1 MRISQ
6 DGTSVWE
13 IVRNSF
19 AVLSME
25 DKRKLSI
32 VAILQILIGFLDLVG
47 VIVIGLISIISVN
60 GIRSIPTGTRV
71 TEAINL
77 LGLSDFKFQTQVA
90 LLGLFAAFLLISRT
104 MLTMF
109 FTRKMVF
116 YLSRKAALISS
127 EMIAKLLSQNLLTI
141 QKRSSQETLFAVTTG
156 VNTLF
161 LNVIGAFLALL
172 TDLFLLLILSVGLIS
187 LDIYMSFFT
196 FLLFASVSL
205 ILYFSVQKRISSL
218 GNRNVGLIIG
228 SNEKIL
234 EALNSY
240 RDIFVRNRRAFYS
253 KEISNTRIDLANVSA
268 ELSYIPN
275 ISKYII
281 EITLVIGAMSLCAIQ
296 FALKDASQ
304 ALTTLSVF
312 LAASSRIAPAIL
324 RIQSS
329 LLAIKS
335 NIGSVGKT
343 LSLMKEF
350 STSTKLLGDVIPL
363 DIKHQDFYAK
373 VELRKVDFRYP
384 GSSALTV
391 SDINIQINPG
401 EVVAFVGP
409 SGAGKSTVI
418 DIALGIIKPD
428 NGNVIISG
436 LAPLEAINKWPG
448 SIAYV
453 PQDVQ
458 IIDGSIRDNVAMG
471 FSKIEQVD
479 SLINDALEIAQLNK
493 LLSEKKSD
501 LSLQVGERGVKLSGG
516 QRQRLGIAR
525 ALYLKPKLI
534 VFDEATSSLDGQTE
548 EDISEA
554 IFKLRGE
561 VTVILIA
568 HRLSTVKNADKIVY
582 MENGKI
588 LAIGKFDEVRR
599 SVPNF
604 DTQAS
609 LMGI

>member
-71 TEAINL
+71 SEAINL

-205 ILYFSVQKRISSL
+205 ILYFTVQKRISSL

-281 EITLVIGAMSLCAIQ
+281 EITLVIGAISLCAIQ

-329 LLAIKS
+329 LLSIKS
-335 NIGSVGKT
+335 NIGSVDKT

-373 VELRKVDFRYP
+373 VELQKVDFSYP
-384 GSSALTV
+384 GSPALTV

-418 DIALGIIKPD
+418 DIALGVIKPD

-471 FSKIEQVD
+471 FSKIEQID

>member
-1 MRISQ
+1 MRTSQ
-6 DGTSVWE
+6 EVTSVWK

-19 AVLSME
+19 AVLSAK

-60 GIRSIPTGTRV
+60 GIRSIPTETRV
-71 TEAINL
+71 TEAINV

-172 TDLFLLLILSVGLIS
+172 TDLFLLLILSAGLIS

-196 FLLFASVSL
+196 FVLFASVSL
-205 ILYFSVQKRISSL
+205 ILYFSVQKRISGL

-253 KEISNTRIDLANVSA
+253 KEISNTRIDLANVAA

-296 FALKDASQ
+296 FTLKDASQ

-329 LLAIKS
+329 LLSIKS
-335 NIGSVGKT
+335 NIGSVDKT

-363 DIKHQDFYAK
+363 DVKHQNFYAK
-373 VELRKVDFRYP
+373 IELRKVNFRYP
-384 GSSALTV
+384 GSPSLTV
-391 SDINIQINPG
+391 SDINVQINPG

-436 LAPLEAINKWPG
+436 LDPLEAINTWPG

-458 IIDGSIRDNVAMG
+458 IIDGSVKDNVAMG
-471 FSKIEQVD
+471 FSKVEQID
-479 SLINDALEIAQLNK
+479 SLIADALEIAQLDN
-493 LLSEKKSD
+493 LIGEKKSD
-501 LSLQVGERGVKLSGG
+501 LNLQVGERGVKLSGG

-548 EDISEA
+548 VDISEA

-561 VTVILIA
+561 VTIILIA

-599 SVPNF
+599 LVPNF

>member
-205 ILYFSVQKRISSL
+205 ILYFSVQKRISGL

-275 ISKYII
+275 ISKYVI

-384 GSSALTV
+384 GSPALTV
-391 SDINIQINPG
+391 SDINIKINPG

-471 FSKIEQVD
+471 FSKIEQID

-501 LSLQVGERGVKLSGG
+501 LSLQVGERGMKLSGG

>member
-6 DGTSVWE
+6 DGTSAWE

-19 AVLSME
+19 AVLSMK

-335 NIGSVGKT
+335 NIGSVDKT

-384 GSSALTV
+384 GSPVLTV

-471 FSKIEQVD
+471 FSKIEQID

>member
-6 DGTSVWE
+6 DGTSAWE

-19 AVLSME
+19 AVLSMK

-335 NIGSVGKT
+335 NIGSVDKT

-384 GSSALTV
+384 GSPVLTV

-471 FSKIEQVD
+471 FSKIEQID

-493 LLSEKKSD
+493 LLTEKKSD

>member
-1 MRISQ
+1 MRTSQ
-6 DGTSVWE
+6 DGSSVWK

-19 AVLSME
+19 AVLSAE
-25 DKRKLSI
+25 DKRKLFI
-32 VAILQILIGFLDLVG
+32 VVILQILIGFLDLVG

-71 TEAINL
+71 TDAINL
-77 LGLSDFKFQTQVA
+77 LGLTDFRFQTQVA

-161 LNVIGAFLALL
+161 VNVIGAFLAML
-172 TDLFLLLILSVGLIS
+172 TDLFLLLILSIGLIS

-196 FLLFASVSL
+196 FVLFASVSL
-205 ILYFSVQKRISSL
+205 ILYFSVQKRISGL
-218 GNRNVGLIIG
+218 GNRNVTLIIR

-253 KEISNTRIDLANVSA
+253 KEISDTRLDLANVSA
-268 ELSYIPN
+268 DLAYIPN

-335 NIGSVGKT
+335 NVWSVGKT
-343 LSLMKEF
+343 LNLMKEF
-350 STSTKLLGDVIPL
+350 STSTKLLDDVIPL
-363 DIKHQDFYAK
+363 DIKHKDFCAK
-373 VELRKVDFRYP
+373 VELRNVNFKYSESP
-384 GSSALTV
+384 SLTV

-428 NGNVIISG
+428 HGDVIISG
-436 LAPLEAINKWPG
+436 LVPLEAINKWPG
-448 SIAYV
+448 AIAYV

-458 IIDGSIRDNVAMG
+458 IIDGSIKDNVALG
-471 FSKIEQVD
+471 FSKIEQID
-479 SLINDALEIAQLNK
+479 SLINDALEIAQLNN

-501 LSLQVGERGVKLSGG
+501 LNLQVGERGVKLSGG

-554 IFKLRGE
+554 IFNLRGE

-588 LAIGKFDEVRR
+588 LAVGKFEEVRR
-599 SVPNF
+599 LVPNF

>member
-90 LLGLFAAFLLISRT
+90 LLGLFAAFLLISRP

>member
-1 MRISQ
+1 
-6 DGTSVWE
+6 
-13 IVRNSF
+13 
-19 AVLSME
+19 
-25 DKRKLSI
+25 
-32 VAILQILIGFLDLVG
+32 
-47 VIVIGLISIISVN
+47 
-60 GIRSIPTGTRV
+60 
-71 TEAINL
+71 
-77 LGLSDFKFQTQVA
+77 
-90 LLGLFAAFLLISRT
+90 
-104 MLTMF
+104 
-109 FTRKMVF
+109 
-116 YLSRKAALISS
+116 
-127 EMIAKLLSQNLLTI
+127 
-141 QKRSSQETLFAVTTG
+141 
-156 VNTLF
+156 
-161 LNVIGAFLALL
+161 
-172 TDLFLLLILSVGLIS
+172 
-187 LDIYMSFFT
+187 
-196 FLLFASVSL
+196 
-205 ILYFSVQKRISSL
+205 
-218 GNRNVGLIIG
+218 
-228 SNEKIL
+228 
-234 EALNSY
+234 
-240 RDIFVRNRRAFYS
+240 
-253 KEISNTRIDLANVSA
+253 
-268 ELSYIPN
+268 
-275 ISKYII
+275 
-281 EITLVIGAMSLCAIQ
+281 
-296 FALKDASQ
+296 
-304 ALTTLSVF
+304 
-312 LAASSRIAPAIL
+312 
-324 RIQSS
+324 
-329 LLAIKS
+329 
-335 NIGSVGKT
+335 
-343 LSLMKEF
+343 
-350 STSTKLLGDVIPL
+350 
-363 DIKHQDFYAK
+363 
-373 VELRKVDFRYP
+373 VDFRYP
-384 GSSALTV
+384 GSPALTV

-471 FSKIEQVD
+471 FSNIEQID